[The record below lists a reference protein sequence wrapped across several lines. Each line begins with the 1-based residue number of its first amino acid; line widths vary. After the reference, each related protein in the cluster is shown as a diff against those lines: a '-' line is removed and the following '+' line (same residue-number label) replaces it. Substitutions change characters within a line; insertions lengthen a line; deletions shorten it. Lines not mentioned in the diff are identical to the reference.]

1 DDGLD
6 ELTTTTTSRVWL
18 VSGGKVSADRLDPAD
33 FQFEPSAK
41 DALRGGDADYN
52 AEVVHRVLAG
62 EPGPVRD
69 AVLLNAA
76 AAIAAFDEVVS
87 SADRA
92 VAHGLPIA
100 ADSIDSGS
108 AAKLLQAWV
117 ESSQRVA
124 EQQGR

>member
-1 DDGLD
+1 
-6 ELTTTTTSRVWL
+6 
-18 VSGGKVSADRLDPAD
+18 
-33 FQFEPSAK
+33 
-41 DALRGGDADYN
+41 
-52 AEVVHRVLAG
+52 
-62 EPGPVRD
+62 VRD